1 MIKTED
7 GSILLPKGPRWPQP
21 RRRSSLINNPLV
33 MQLADSLVHKS
44 EHATR
49 AEQYSPPLAYGS
61 ALVSEL
67 RQDDESFFSDKSGVE
82 SEAPTLAAAL
92 GARRSSVL
100 IIPPSAPS
108 SSDSISSKRNRR
120 PVSRH
125 VSHIGYSQPNKVLS
139 RLRRSS
145 NGDDEMYPA
154 RMRRRS
160 DETSM
165 LLPGILHALGPSTLL
180 TSLPCLS
187 ASLGDSATHCPCM
200 PGVTLHMLQQL
211 VKMPVAT
218 VNMRRL

>member
-1 MIKTED
+1 MIQTED

-21 RRRSSLINNPLV
+21 RRRSSLINNPLA

-49 AEQYSPPLAYGS
+49 AGQYSPPLAYGS

-67 RQDDESFFSDKSGVE
+67 RQDDESFFSDKSRI
-82 SEAPTLAAAL
+82 EAEATTLAAAL

-100 IIPPSAPS
+100 ITTPSAPS
-108 SSDSISSKRNRR
+108 ASDSITSKRNRR

-125 VSHIGYSQPNKVLS
+125 VSHIGYGQPNKVLS

-145 NGDDEMYPA
+145 NGDDEMYPVK
-154 RMRRRS
+154 MRRRS

-165 LLPGILHALGPSTLL
+165 LLPGIWPALAHLPSSRARDRQLPEN
-180 TSLPCLS
+180 TS
-187 ASLGDSATHCPCM
+187 CM
-200 PGVTLHMLQQL
+200 PVVTVTHA
-211 VKMPVAT
+211 AT
-218 VNMRRL
+218 VLHLPGTIINML